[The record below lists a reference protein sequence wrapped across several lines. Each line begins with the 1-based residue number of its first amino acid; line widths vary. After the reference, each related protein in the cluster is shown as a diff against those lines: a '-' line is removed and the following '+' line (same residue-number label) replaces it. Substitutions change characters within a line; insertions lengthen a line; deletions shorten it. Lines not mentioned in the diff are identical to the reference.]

1 MTTHAHDSPA
11 RQVHRS
17 SLHTHPTLP
26 VALIV
31 LIGFALRLGDIGLM
45 RLGYDHSYP
54 AYQALGL
61 LDAGIWPLTGQPS
74 SIFLDN
80 PALMAYL
87 QTAPL
92 LIERSPWVVVLFVV
106 LLNSLGIWFVFA
118 TTRDLLDYRAGL
130 LAAFLFAVNPWLIW
144 FSRASWVQALHPFY
158 MAVAAWGLWA
168 AWAGPDRLG
177 PRRVGWRFFAG
188 GVAVVLMT
196 QSYVLAWGVLP
207 AVAVL
212 TAIYWRRVPRRA
224 LLASTVLL
232 VMAFAVYAAGM
243 VGRAGS
249 SLLKLDTFINALN
262 LAPSTDALL
271 HAVRL
276 VNGMEFLSAN
286 ALFPGVVSPLWSG
299 LEAVLALLLGA
310 ALFAGTFLA
319 LRAVRAGGRSRRV
332 GVVLLVWLALP
343 VLVAALLA
351 GAGDIHPHYL
361 LLTVPAGTML
371 AAWAL
376 DSLYTCRSYAAAV
389 TAVLLLAAATAAAS
403 LNLANQ
409 RVAAE
414 PIWPAYDGWSLS
426 AATRMAHA
434 AGPLLDQSAAPAAGP
449 RRVVASGDKAL
460 LSSLTGHYVAPIE
473 GAQFPDYVVVSAS
486 DSVLYMLE
494 GVPSLPRHLRPFF
507 DEAASEVVEVSA
519 GRPFM
524 LRPTKAAAAAVLPE
538 RPQAAVGWPSE
549 AGLTLTGYRL
559 RGHLQVDGLIELIVY
574 WRVDDLHPDRAGW
587 FAGPNYHLVD
597 SDGHILSNV
606 GEHGGWGSEWVVGDL
621 YIEHV
626 IVPIPRGTTPG
637 WYTVDAGLYD
647 PIREVAYTFFP
658 PDDRPT
664 QRFAIPLYL
673 SQ

>member
-87 QTAPL
+87 QVVPL
-92 LIERSPWVVVLFVV
+92 LVERSPWVVVLFVV
-106 LLNSLGIWFVFA
+106 LLNSLAIWFVFA
-118 TTRDLLDYRAGL
+118 AARDMLDYRAGL

-144 FSRASWVQALHPFY
+144 FSRASWVQALLPFY
-158 MAVAAWGLWA
+158 MAVAAWGLWT
-168 AWAGPDRLG
+168 AWAGPAQLG
-177 PRRVGWRFFAG
+177 QRRVGWRFLAG

-207 AVAVL
+207 AIAVL
-212 TAIYWRRVPRRA
+212 MLLYWRRVPQRA
-224 LLASTVLL
+224 LLASAALL
-232 VMAFAVYAAGM
+232 LSGFAVYLVGM

-249 SLLKLDTFINALN
+249 NLLKLDTFVDALN
-262 LAPSTDALL
+262 LTPSIDALL

-276 VNGMEFLSAN
+276 VNGMEFASAN
-286 ALFPGVVSPLWSG
+286 ALSPGVASPLWSG
-299 LEAVLALLLGA
+299 MEAIVALLLGA

-332 GVVLLVWLALP
+332 GIVLLVWFALP
-343 VLVAALLA
+343 VLLAALLA

-361 LLTVPAGTML
+361 LLTVPAGTIL

-376 DSLYTCRSYAAAV
+376 DSLYTCRSYAVAV
-389 TAVLLLAAATAAAS
+389 TAVLLLAAVASVGS

-426 AATRMAHA
+426 AATRMAQA

-449 RRVVASGDKAL
+449 RRVVAAGDKAL

-473 GAQFPDYVVVSAS
+473 GAQFPDYVVVSAA

-494 GVPSLPRHLRPFF
+494 GVPALPRHLWPFF
-507 DEAASEVVEVSA
+507 DAAASEVVEVAA

-524 LRPTKAAAAAVLPE
+524 LRPTKPAAATAFAEQPHV
-538 RPQAAVGWPSE
+538 AVGWPSE
-549 AGLTLTGYRL
+549 AGLTLAGYRL
-559 RGHLQVDGLIELIVY
+559 RGDLHVEGLIELIAY

-597 SDGHILSNV
+597 GDGHILSNI
-606 GEHGGWGSEWVVGDL
+606 GEHGSWGSEWVVGDL
-621 YIEHV
+621 YIEHIV
-626 IVPIPRGTTPG
+626 VPIPRAVTPG
-637 WYTVDAGLYD
+637 WYTLDVGLYD
-647 PIREVAYTFFP
+647 PLRDVAYTFFP
-658 PDDRPT
+658 PDGRPV

-673 SQ
+673 NQ